1 MFTLLTALL
10 LVSQPF
16 LVHAD
21 NDWTTACTG
30 SCSYESGDGV
40 KKAWGTILIDGS
52 SEAVSDISTAA
63 GWSIMECNPD
73 SQEAQQVR
81 LVCHDPG
88 SGCEQ
93 LFEGGAVNTIVRLPD
108 DCADA
113 PFARV
118 VNVTSSTNQT
128 LSSKVANR
136 IAHAKVKRSTPP
148 EVMTIEFDYN
158 FHLIPASRGTV
169 SLTALATT
177 NPLQRP
183 IVNAQRVRR
192 ALGYSEDGRLNARS
206 SMSAGELVS
215 RELRRRDLFAEFV
228 NGNVIP
234 SGVTS
239 TLLKGTDGPSSKEIS
254 SKNGNDTISNKLGDW
269 TKDWNKQFNILD
281 ISESFPVADAKL
293 SCPQNGDVPAFDAKI
308 KIDAEVDVKA
318 TVSVGFILAGTILP
332 PAINKAAF
340 TSALD
345 GSAAA
350 NFKISAVAQ
359 GSFNTGLIPLYS
371 SGLAGLS
378 IPGIIDIG
386 PSFSINGQGLGKL
399 GVSTE
404 AVVKADYKFPGL
416 TMVFPQDQGTSN
428 GQASQDQQNPLSLSI
443 GGSAELF
450 GTVEAHLIPR
460 VDLGVKVLSGAASA
474 SVFLQLDGYGAL
486 DMNLKLQGTAS
497 TGPTTENGNKP
508 ISSSA
513 DDLVSTSTIVS
524 TVESS
529 SSATPTSTS
538 EESASASS
546 SEAKS
551 LPIAI

>member
-332 PAINKAAF
+332 PAINKAA
-340 TSALD
+340 
-345 GSAAA
+345 
-350 NFKISAVAQ
+350 
-359 GSFNTGLIPLYS
+359 
-371 SGLAGLS
+371 
-378 IPGIIDIG
+378 
-386 PSFSINGQGLGKL
+386 
-399 GVSTE
+399 
-404 AVVKADYKFPGL
+404 
-416 TMVFPQDQGTSN
+416 
-428 GQASQDQQNPLSLSI
+428 
-443 GGSAELF
+443 
-450 GTVEAHLIPR
+450 
-460 VDLGVKVLSGAASA
+460 
-474 SVFLQLDGYGAL
+474 
-486 DMNLKLQGTAS
+486 
-497 TGPTTENGNKP
+497 
-508 ISSSA
+508 
-513 DDLVSTSTIVS
+513 
-524 TVESS
+524 
-529 SSATPTSTS
+529 
-538 EESASASS
+538 
-546 SEAKS
+546 
-551 LPIAI
+551 